1 MTPQLRIF
9 TLFLFLYYG
18 SLFAQSPVAN
28 FSATPLTVCVGQN
41 VTFTNTSS
49 ANGGPALSSYQWD
62 FGDGSAATSTNATH
76 AFSTAGTFTITLV
89 ATNANGVADAEI
101 KPAYITVNP
110 LPNVNF
116 TANGLGC
123 TVPLTLSFLN
133 SSSQGANFSQAWNFG
148 NNQSSTLYTP
158 PSVTY
163 NSQGTFQ
170 VVLTVTNNNTGC
182 VNTQTQ
188 AIVVSNFQAGMTA
201 PTVGCVGQSIAFQDN
216 STAGANSWAWNF
228 GTAGQSNAENP
239 SVTYNSPGTY
249 TVNLTAQNTNS
260 GCSASTTQLITIQP
274 NVVPNFT
281 ANPTANCAPGSIQ
294 FINNTTLPGT
304 YVWNFG
310 DGQTYT
316 GATPPA
322 HIYQLSG
329 LYDVS
334 LTYTSNAGC
343 SGTQTLQD
351 YIEITPVEAGFFAV
365 DTGGCAPFTVQFID
379 TSFTPSNP
387 IVSWQWNF
395 GNGQT
400 FNGQVPPALTYGV
413 GLYNVSL
420 IITTAS
426 GCKDTIIKTPYVT
439 VGDIDSVSFTY
450 NPNIT
455 CSNDDVDFTSEFYI
469 SVPYDTSEISYLW
482 DFSQGISTQDDPS
495 FQFSQDTGYVD
506 ITLYVNFRGC
516 IDSTTIDS
524 ALYVLAPIA
533 MFNPNTSLVCNPTS
547 FPVQI
552 QFQNTS
558 LDGELTDSVA
568 MHYEWNDASP
578 NTYFNNAQL
587 DLPNGGNTTHGFSNY
602 GTYQIEQ
609 VVHNY
614 TTGCSDSISLAI
626 TISQLQSNFLLP
638 DDTICKGDAIS
649 LTNQSTSW
657 SAHPV
662 NDWYYSFGN
671 GQQIHNGPN
680 VNYVYPASG
689 TYNISLL
696 VFNTAGC
703 TSSSS
708 QTIYVANK
716 PVAGLLAANYAG
728 CSPFPVSF
736 SNTSFSIT
744 NGLPLASFTTIFSDN
759 NTSLTTTNVN
769 QPINHTFVGN
779 GVYTA
784 TLTATDINGCISNP
798 ATVQITLT
806 KPTAQID
813 TDTVICALDS
823 SLIASLS
830 YGAGALGYQWYIGNN
845 LAGTDSLCVLNQG
858 ANGNGLLTTFPISLV
873 VTDANGCQDSTSQT
887 IYISTP
893 IASPAYTFSGAAIN
907 ANGQYSC
914 PPLFCNFTDQSS
926 SIGTITNW
934 NWSFGNGNNSVLQ
947 NPANTLVTSGSFT
960 LNFVVTD
967 EYGCSDDTTVANYVS
982 IGGPLGTP
990 TWIQD
995 NTVCAQGALFT
1006 IQNPANIDSVSW
1018 NLGNGVWI
1026 ADSLQ
1031 FSYFYPNTGTYNPSV
1046 TVYDTAGCQILYLLD
1061 PLTASLSGLEAQISA
1076 NPVYA
1081 NINQII
1087 QLSDASVSLNPV
1099 QTWTW
1104 IFPDSSATYLQSTN
1118 QSIAFGTGGP
1128 QEIGLVLV
1136 DNLGCIDTVFLT
1148 VYVSDPDIWV
1158 PNVFTPNG
1166 DGINDVV
1173 TLPYPSFKTYDI
1185 QILNRWGQLLFE
1197 LKDQTGIAVWDGYDF
1212 NGKLHTDGVFF
1223 YRLKGEMLGGTL
1235 IDKHGFIHLVN
1246 GE

>member
-1 MTPQLRIF
+1 MTQLLRF
-9 TLFLFLYYG
+9 FLLFFLLCAG
-18 SLFAQSPVAN
+18 NILAQSPVAN
-28 FSATPLTVCVGQN
+28 FTATPLTVCVGQN

-49 ANGGPALSSYQWD
+49 ANGGPTLTSYQWD
-62 FGDGSAATSTNATH
+62 FGDGSSATSTNATH

-101 KPAYITVNP
+101 KAAYITVNP

-116 TANGLGC
+116 NANGLGC
-123 TVPLTLSFLN
+123 TVPLTLSFSN
-133 SSSQGANFSQAWNFG
+133 SSSQGANFAQSWNFG
-148 NNQSSTLYTP
+148 NSQTSTQYNP
-158 PSVTY
+158 PSITY
-163 NSQGTFQ
+163 NAQGTYQ

-182 VNTQTQ
+182 VNSMTQ
-188 AIVVSNFQAGMTA
+188 AIVVSNFQAGITA
-201 PTVGCVGQSIAFQDN
+201 PAVACAGQSISFQDN

-228 GTAGQSNAENP
+228 GSAGQSNAENP

-249 TVNLTAQNTNS
+249 TVSLTAQNTNS
-260 GCSASTTQLITIQP
+260 GCSATTTQQITVQA
-274 NVVPNFT
+274 NVVPNFS

-294 FINNTTLPGT
+294 FNNLTNLPGT
-304 YVWNFG
+304 YVWDFG

-316 GATPPA
+316 GATPPP
-322 HIYQLSG
+322 HVYQLSG

-351 YIEITPVEAGFFAV
+351 YIEITPVEAGFFAA

-379 TSFTPSNP
+379 TSYTPSNP

-400 FNGQVPPALTYGV
+400 FNGQVPPPQTYGV

-426 GCKDTIIKTPYVT
+426 GCTDTIIKTPYVT

-450 NPNIT
+450 TPNIT
-455 CSNDDVDFTSEFYI
+455 CANTDVEFTSEFYI
-469 SVPYDTSEISYLW
+469 SVPYDTTEISYLW
-482 DFSQGISTQDDPS
+482 DFSQGISTQDDPN

-506 ITLYVNFRGC
+506 VTLYVNFRGC

-568 MHYEWNDASP
+568 MHYEWNDGSP
-578 NTYFNNAQL
+578 YTYFNNAQL
-587 DLPNGGNTTHGFSNY
+587 DLPNGGNTSHGFANY

-649 LTNQSTSW
+649 LSNQSTTW
-657 SAHPV
+657 SGHPV
-662 NDWYYSFGN
+662 NDWFYSFGN

-696 VFNTAGC
+696 VFNNAGC
-703 TSSSS
+703 TSTSS

-716 PVAGLLAANYAG
+716 PVAGLLTTNYAG

-736 SNTSFSIT
+736 TNTSYSIT
-744 NGLPLASFTTIFSDN
+744 NGLPLASFNTVFSDN
-759 NTSLTTTNVN
+759 NTSVTTTNVN
-769 QPINHTFVGN
+769 QAINHTFVGN
-779 GVYTA
+779 GSYTA
-784 TLTATDINGCISNP
+784 TLTATDINGCVSNP

-806 KPTAQID
+806 QPSAQISSD
-813 TDTVICALDS
+813 TIICSLDS
-823 SLIASLS
+823 SVIASLS
-830 YGAGALGYQWYIGNN
+830 TGEDTLQYAWSINGNTI
-845 LAGTDSLCVLNQG
+845 ATDSLCILNLPSNNNG
-858 ANGNGLLTTFPISLV
+858 LFSTYLLSLLVTDGNGCI
-873 VTDANGCQDSTSQT
+873 DSTSQT
-887 IYISTP
+887 IYISSP
-893 IASPAYTFSGAAIN
+893 LASPSYTFSGAAIN
-907 ANGQYSC
+907 ANGEYSC
-914 PPLFCNFTDQSS
+914 PPLFCAFTDEST
-926 SIGTITNW
+926 SIGSITNW
-934 NWSFGNGNNSVLQ
+934 NWSFGNGNNSILQ
-947 NPANTLVTSGSFT
+947 NPNNTLVTSGSFT
-960 LNFVVTD
+960 LSLTVTD
-967 EYGCSDDTTVANYVS
+967 QYGCTDDTTVANYVS

-1018 NLGNGVWI
+1018 NLGNGVWVS
-1026 ADSLQ
+1026 DSLQ
-1031 FSYFYPNTGTYNPSV
+1031 FNYFYPNTGVYNPSV

-1061 PLTASLSGLEAQISA
+1061 PLTASLSGLEAQIDA

-1081 NINQII
+1081 NINQQIE
-1087 QLSDASVSLNPV
+1087 LTDASTSLNPV
-1099 QTWTW
+1099 QSWTW
-1104 IFPDSSATYLQSTN
+1104 IFPDSSSTYFQSTN
-1118 QSIAFGTGGP
+1118 QSIIFGTGGP

-1136 DNLGCIDTVFLT
+1136 DNLGCIDTAFLT

-1166 DGINDVV
+1166 DGINDIV
-1173 TLPYPSFKTYDI
+1173 TLPYPSFKRYDI
-1185 QILNRWGQLLFE
+1185 QILNRWGNLVFE

-1212 NGKLHTDGVFF
+1212 NGQLHTDGVFF
-1223 YRLKGEMLGGTL
+1223 YKLKGEMLGGTL